1 MYYIVGINYHMKNLP
16 CLSGG
21 VSRDI
26 MDLIMVIS
34 IMPRQPTTGTGK

>member
-1 MYYIVGINYHMKNLP
+1 MKNLP